1 MKKLNYYYGMDAC
14 MALFVVLLFCKNLK
28 GSWAVATVATFA
40 LLFTLA
46 YTSKSKVTNESGET
60 VKAKPEDACEPLL
73 DVAPGAEHY
82 GFDGIKAAGKVFKA
96 ANGTHIVVKKDGS
109 IRTRSITGKMVNAI
123 RGGVLASAPDEC
135 WDELFKA

>member
-14 MALFVVLLFCKNLK
+14 MALFVVLLFCKNIK
-28 GSWAVATVATFA
+28 GSWAVATVVAFA
-40 LLFTLA
+40 LLFVLA
-46 YTSKSKVTNESGET
+46 YTSKAKVNNESEEA

-82 GFDGIKAAGKVFKA
+82 GFDGIKANGKVFKA

-109 IRTRSITGKMVNAI
+109 VKTKALTGKMVNAI
-123 RGGVLASAPDEC
+123 RGGVLASPPDSC
-135 WDELFKA
+135 WNKLFDC

>member
-14 MALFVVLLFCKNLK
+14 MALFVVLLFCKNIK
-28 GSWAVATVATFA
+28 GSWAVATVVAFA
-40 LLFTLA
+40 LLFVLA
-46 YTSKSKVTNESGET
+46 YTSKAKVTNESEKT

-82 GFDGIKAAGKVFKA
+82 GFDGIKANGKVFKA

-109 IRTRSITGKMVNAI
+109 VKTKALTGKMVNAI
-123 RGGVLASAPDEC
+123 RGGVLASPPDSC
-135 WDELFKA
+135 WNKLFDC